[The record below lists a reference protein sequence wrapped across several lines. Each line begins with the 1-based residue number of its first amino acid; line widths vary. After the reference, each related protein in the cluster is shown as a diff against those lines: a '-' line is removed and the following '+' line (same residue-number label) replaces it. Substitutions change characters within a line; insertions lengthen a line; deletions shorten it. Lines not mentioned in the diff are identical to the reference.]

1 MLNGILEMSASP
13 INYIEGRLIIFKE
26 CTICKSKL
34 DEIYK
39 TYKAS
44 DFTCASNTNIES
56 EVNCIWECDFL
67 NTIDVYNVGHG
78 NADYIRGEK
87 HRILYDVGYNYR
99 SFPTHKNCKYLRA
112 VNAIRYLK
120 PSCVILSHWDLDHI
134 IGCAYAEREIFTCKW
149 IAPNLTSSRDY
160 KPSINAVRIAKYL
173 DLLGNLKLI
182 DREQNNKLI
191 ATIKCSEDIEIKLW
205 LGSGND
211 KVTPRNIEG
220 LVIEIL
226 DNDGIYP
233 HVLLTGDVPY
243 NCIGKAFEEPID
255 FLHVPHHC
263 SKMELGILKSIK
275 TKGKCAIISTNRT
288 KKTLNCDKEHYEELK
303 RKFEEVSCT
312 IESKY
317 GDEANLSIQIDY
329 SKNLCKFR

>member
-1 MLNGILEMSASP
+1 MKQQLNKNYKKKIDEHEKKCQKIFREIILGKNVYIRADRIVSKNENGDDVIHPLSKDNNQYIRITLLTDDIITYDSSVFSNGKKSTNLLNEYRPYFVSFVVPIVNDNIDNVDSLGSDWYTGKFDISNNNLSEKTLVLNGILEMSASP

-56 EVNCIWECDFL
+56 EVNCIWECDFP
-67 NTIDVYNVGHG
+67 NTIDIYNVGHG

-87 HRILYDVGYNYR
+87 HRILYDIGYNYR
-99 SFPTHKNCKYLRA
+99 SFPTRKNCKYLRA

-149 IAPNLTSSRDY
+149 IAPNLTSSRDN

-173 DLLGNLKLI
+173 DLLGNLNLV
-182 DREQNNKLI
+182 DRE
-191 ATIKCSEDIEIKLW
+191 
-205 LGSGND
+205 
-211 KVTPRNIEG
+211 
-220 LVIEIL
+220 
-226 DNDGIYP
+226 
-233 HVLLTGDVPY
+233 
-243 NCIGKAFEEPID
+243 
-255 FLHVPHHC
+255 
-263 SKMELGILKSIK
+263 
-275 TKGKCAIISTNRT
+275 
-288 KKTLNCDKEHYEELK
+288 
-303 RKFEEVSCT
+303 
-312 IESKY
+312 
-317 GDEANLSIQIDY
+317 
-329 SKNLCKFR
+329 